1 MSTKTLRKRIA
12 LVAVS
17 ALGAGLLSVVA
28 VPSANAVG
36 NNALATATTNPAI
49 AAADTLYQAVA
60 ASTTGS
66 GVAIATSTTA
76 IASTPDVSAGKSLG
90 LINVGDIAGNTTPIA
105 GTTQTAILLSS
116 GSLSVY
122 TSNASGTHAAIVV
135 TGGTI
140 SSSTGTYL
148 NGGATIAASGASG
161 AVTNWGVVARPSSGA
176 TTMTIQLYT
185 GYAYATSV
193 AASNAAV
200 AANPSALTLSGQIT
214 VSIASASTAG
224 IAAAAKSGAYFV
236 AHGTTAVTA
245 DATGYTGTGSYGTK
259 IYLSARV
266 RDTYGTAIT
275 TSGLLSV
282 AATGGA
288 KVLLNGGSGVAGTQ
302 SADYEVTT
310 SPDQTQITVSNPTA
324 APLATTVTVSWNG
337 TVISTRTVGF
347 SGEVA
352 KVVLSAPMIG
362 KTGGSANLAT
372 YKLYDAAGNATYVD
386 YNGGTANT
394 DTPEGGLIGGDY
406 AGAATAVTRDADW
419 SLNTTTGV
427 ATAGKVAFTCSST
440 AGTGTIAMTYTNNSG
455 SIVTSNTLP
464 VSCAGDAVSYKASYD
479 KTTYKPGDIATLTVQ
494 FYDAKGNKANDITA
508 VEGASSRIT
517 ISTAGMSQSISVP
530 DTDTVTTGVG
540 AGDID
545 QGALVYSYSV
555 DTNEGTFTN
564 KIDAPTINPAGA
576 AYLTT
581 ATTATLTVA
590 LSSTAVSMADV
601 LKAIVS
607 LIASINKQIAALQK
621 ALLKK

>member
-17 ALGAGLLSVVA
+17 AVGAGLLSA
-28 VPSANAVG
+28 MPASAVG
-36 NNALATATTNPAI
+36 NNALVSGSTNPVLNV
-49 AAADTLYQAVA
+49 ADTLYQAVQ

-66 GVAIATSTTA
+66 GVAITAGTDAVTTA
-76 IASTPDVSAGKSLG
+76 TIDDAGRSLG
-90 LINVGDIAGNTTPIA
+90 LVNVSDIAGNTTPVA

-116 GSLSVY
+116 GALSVY
-122 TSNASGTHAAIVV
+122 TGNTTGTYSAIVV

-140 SSSTGTYL
+140 SSSTGLYL
-148 NGGATIAASGASG
+148 NGGATVAVSGAQS
-161 AVTNWGVVARPSSGA
+161 AVTNWGVVAKPSSGA
-176 TTMTIQLYT
+176 TSMTIQLYT
-185 GYAYATSV
+185 GYAYATSATASITAV
-193 AASNAAV
+193 ASN
-200 AANPSALTLSGQIT
+200 PTALTLSGQINVT
-214 VSIASASTAG
+214 IAAASTAG
-224 IAAAAKSGAYFV
+224 AASVAKSGAYFA
-236 AHGTTAVTA
+236 AHGTTAITA
-245 DATGYTGTGSYGTK
+245 DATGYNGTGTFGTK
-259 IYLSARV
+259 IYLSVRAR
-266 RDTYGTAIT
+266 DAYGTAVT

-310 SPDQTQITVSNPTA
+310 SPDQTQLTVSNPTS

-337 TVISTRTVGF
+337 TVISTRNVAF

-352 KVVLSAPMIG
+352 KVVLSAPAIG
-362 KTGGSANLAT
+362 KTGGSSNLAT

-386 YNGGTANT
+386 YNAGTPNT
-394 DTPEGGLIGGDY
+394 DTPEGGLIGGTY
-406 AGAATAVTRDADW
+406 TGAATSVTRDADW

-427 ATAGKVAFTCSST
+427 ATSGKVAFGCSST

-455 SIVTSNTLP
+455 SIVTSNTLS

-479 KTTYKPGDIATLTVQ
+479 KATYKPGDIATLTVQ
-494 FYDAKGNKANDITA
+494 FYDAAGNKANDITDIDTNSTG
-508 VEGASSRIT
+508 EIT
-517 ISTAGMSQSISVP
+517 ISTAGMSQTISGP
-530 DTDTVTTGVG
+530 TEDGTDG
-540 AGDID
+540 ANID
-545 QGALVYSYSV
+545 QGALTYSYSV
-555 DTNEGTFTN
+555 DNNEGTFTN
-564 KIDAPTINPAGA
+564 KINVPDVNTAGA

-590 LSSTAVSMADV
+590 AASTAVSMADV